1 MGVCL
6 KKRFGRKASFVFVS
20 LVLRWWIKWGG
31 VSCGFLC
38 GAVRVGAE
46 YIPIVTIVADEV
58 GDFAESLVRYGVL
71 LERHGSGMGGDSSGG
86 GGDPLC
92 VEVLVS
98 EESSSVDES
107 ESSESDSEE
116 SDSSVVS

>member
-1 MGVCL
+1 M
-6 KKRFGRKASFVFVS
+6 
-20 LVLRWWIKWGG
+20 
-31 VSCGFLC
+31 SCGFLC
-38 GAVRVGAE
+38 SAGCVGAE
-46 YIPIVTIVADEV
+46 FITIVTIVADKV
-58 GDFAESLVRYGVL
+58 GDFAESLVRYDVWEG
-71 LERHGSGMGGDSSGG
+71 HGSGMGGDSGGG

-92 VEVLVS
+92 VDVLVS